1 VNVILAGLRGT
12 GKSGVGKALAQRLDF
27 TFVDTDTRIE
37 ESAGYRIAEI
47 VTQHGW
53 EYFRTLE
60 RQVVIQVAAAD
71 RQVVATG
78 GGTLIDEE
86 NAQLLKTR
94 GVVVLL
100 LCELSILQRRIALGS
115 NRPSLT
121 GQGTAETEMAQ
132 VWEARRA
139 RYYAVADV
147 TYDVSAESTNMLED
161 LERKAAAIE
170 GLLYQSSRF
179 YTR

>member
-1 VNVILAGLRGT
+1 
-12 GKSGVGKALAQRLDF
+12 
-27 TFVDTDTRIE
+27 
-37 ESAGYRIAEI
+37 
-47 VTQHGW
+47 
-53 EYFRTLE
+53 
-60 RQVVIQVAAAD
+60 
-71 RQVVATG
+71 
-78 GGTLIDEE
+78 
-86 NAQLLKTR
+86 
-94 GVVVLL
+94 
-100 LCELSILQRRIALGS
+100 
-115 NRPSLT
+115 
-121 GQGTAETEMAQ
+121 MAQ